1 MAPIRPRKCTLG
13 GENRRRKR
21 SMNPRTSGH
30 ERRGKRR
37 FAIERDLRY
46 KTADHGVPVAAG
58 SGQTMNMG
66 SGGVAFVAE
75 QPLTRGRFVELS
87 IGWPVLLGGTCP
99 IRFVVFGRVLRCNG
113 RKAVC
118 TIEKYEFRTQARTFQ
133 PPRSEE
139 HTSELQSLRH
149 LVCRL
154 LLEK

>member
-46 KTADHGVPVAAG
+46 KTADHGVPVATG
-58 SGQTMNMG
+58 SGQAMKMG
-66 SGGVAFVAE
+66 SGGFIFAAE

-87 IGWPVLLGGTCP
+87 IGW
-99 IRFVVFGRVLRCNG
+99 
-113 RKAVC
+113 
-118 TIEKYEFRTQARTFQ
+118 
-133 PPRSEE
+133 
-139 HTSELQSLRH
+139 QSCSGEPAPS
-149 LVCRL
+149 VS
-154 LLEK
+154 